1 MLLQVFYSCFPVITP
16 LTEQINK
23 KGSCTMKLNIYSTQ
37 TEIEKTYR
45 VDDYDIM
52 FGTVEDLLAVFDELD
67 DIHDNVQMFK
77 VITKNRSKVNELLKD
92 VFPELTD
99 AELRRTKLKELIPVF
114 MELFNYVVK
123 SMGTEKN

>member
-1 MLLQVFYSCFPVITP
+1 
-16 LTEQINK
+16 
-23 KGSCTMKLNIYSTQ
+23 MKLNIYSTQ